1 MSRKADNVA
10 DSEYRFRG
18 NNRNSN
24 RAGRARV
31 GRIPRELPRDDG
43 TYAAWG
49 NWLDGLGW
57 STFALL
63 TFGDQEGRSAVRC
76 GDRIVEWLWRATG
89 QRALAFIVGEHGRRT
104 GRFHLHALV
113 SHGDNGHRVL
123 DQEWRSR
130 YGNTGL
136 RRYERKRGA
145 AHYVGKY
152 VLKEAYDRGS
162 YHLSAAGPGWEH
174 WQKLQVRPFIRYHG
188 PPDPE
193 DGWADAGE
201 IIDHAFKKEEALRS
215 KTSQT
220 RAELERNYAS
230 SWWVDGK
237 PKTGY
242 QLYLE
247 DLKQK
252 KLKLAIDRVSTV
264 R

>member
-1 MSRKADNVA
+1 MAESP
-10 DSEYRFRG
+10 YRFHG
-18 NNRNSN
+18 NNRKSN
-24 RAGRARV
+24 RARGKRL

-43 TYAAWG
+43 TYEAWG

-63 TFGDQEGRSAVRC
+63 TFGDEEGRAAIRC

-89 QRALAFIVGEHGRRT
+89 QRALAFTVGEHGRRT

-113 SHGDNGHRVL
+113 SHGIDGRNIL
-123 DQEWRSR
+123 DEEWRSR

-136 RRYERKRGA
+136 RTYERGRGA

-152 VLKEAYDRGS
+152 VLKEAFELGS
-162 YHLSAAGPGWEH
+162 YHFSAAGPGWEH
-174 WQKLQVRPFIRYHG
+174 WQKTQTRPWIKYHG
-188 PPDPE
+188 PPSPE

-201 IIDHAFKKEEALRS
+201 IIDFAFRQEEALRS
-215 KTSQT
+215 KNSETQ
-220 RAELERNYAS
+220 AEIERIYAEN
-230 SWWVDGK
+230 WWVDDQ

-242 QLYLE
+242 DLYLA
-247 DLKQK
+247 DLRRK
-252 KLKLAIDRVSTV
+252 KLKMVIDRISTV